1 MKVTLR
7 KFLEITGTILV
18 KTYFTS
24 LYVDEYDE
32 LFEEWYPNLKIAEI
46 TDISE
51 LEPYMD
57 YEIYAFRQ
65 FIFYEIID
73 TQNIYLRKM

>member
-7 KFLEITGTILV
+7 KFLEIMGASFA
-18 KTYFTS
+18 YSTS
-24 LYVDEYDE
+24 LYVDEYDA
-32 LFEEWYPNLKIAEI
+32 LFADWFPKLKIKEI
-46 TDISE
+46 TDIGD

-65 FIFYEIID
+65 RVFYDEID
-73 TQNIYLRKM
+73 SQNIYLRKM

>member
-7 KFLEITGTILV
+7 KFLDITGANFA
-18 KTYFTS
+18 YSTS

-32 LFEEWYPNLKIAEI
+32 LFAEWYPKLKIKEI
-46 TDISE
+46 TGISD

-57 YEIYAFRQ
+57 YEIYD
-65 FIFYEIID
+65 FIIKSTLTKSIC
-73 TQNIYLRKM
+73 QNIYLRKM

>member
-7 KFLEITGTILV
+7 KFLDITGANFA
-18 KTYFTS
+18 YSTS
-24 LYVDEYDE
+24 LYVDEYDK
-32 LFEEWYPNLKIAEI
+32 LFAEWYPKLKIKEI
-46 TDISE
+46 TNISD

-65 FIFYEIID
+65 GVFYDEID
-73 TQNIYLRKM
+73 SQNIYLRKM

>member
-7 KFLEITGTILV
+7 KFLEIIGINNV

-32 LFEEWYPNLKIAEI
+32 LFEEWYPNLKIAEVI
-46 TDISE
+46 DISE

-65 FIFYEIID
+65 CVNYEVID

>member
-7 KFLEITGTILV
+7 KFLEIMGV
-18 KTYFTS
+18 NFVYSTS

-32 LFEEWYPNLKIAEI
+32 LFAEWYPKLKIKEI
-46 TDISE
+46 TDISD
-51 LEPYMD
+51 LEPYTD

-65 FIFYEIID
+65 CVFYDEID
-73 TQNIYLRKM
+73 SQNIYLRKM